1 MDLKDHSVPI
11 LSHRRGCQPLDQAAQ
26 ATAQCGAI
34 SKLLR
39 VHTRSHHLS
48 LTFVSLI
55 KTLRSSGLRMEP
67 LGGPHPPQTQS
78 HWPQPSGRAHPTNY
92 PLNTLP
98 FKSVSLQFR
107 EKDAVWD
114 HAEGSAQGRV
124 RTKQCSI
131 TGEPRGLYLLATMPC
146 LCQQGNSRWP
156 CSCSPCMK
164 TGRRKHQH
172 ATLSLQTQTRN
183 QEPSLPD
190 EKPRDK
196 RLDN

>member
-1 MDLKDHSVPI
+1 MDMGTLCKDNSSQSPSEVHVGPQQPILLVCSSYQHTYWVWGGFSWFHRMASLGMDLKDHPVPI

-67 LGGPHPPQTQS
+67 LGGPHT
-78 HWPQPSGRAHPTNY
+78 
-92 PLNTLP
+92 
-98 FKSVSLQFR
+98 K
-107 EKDAVWD
+107 
-114 HAEGSAQGRV
+114 GSAQGRV

-146 LCQQGNSRWP
+146 LCQQGNSR
-156 CSCSPCMK
+156 
-164 TGRRKHQH
+164 
-172 ATLSLQTQTRN
+172 
-183 QEPSLPD
+183 
-190 EKPRDK
+190 
-196 RLDN
+196 